1 MTLVSLFVL
10 CYALSY
16 WFKLYL
22 YILSIYI
29 YISFEL
35 DIRSAVSSISFIVAF
50 HQEAFLLLGGRLPST
65 NWHRPV
71 VVVCVHIKRCTH
83 PNNNQPR

>member
-10 CYALSY
+10 RYALSY
-16 WFKLYL
+16 WLKLYL
-22 YILSIYI
+22 YIMSTS
-29 YISFEL
+29 ISFEL
-35 DIRSAVSSISFIVAF
+35 GIRSAVSSISFIVAF